1 MDTNTTA
8 ILNMAYP
15 EVEDKLSKSISTT
28 RYKQFMSKFM
38 QKRQQQLYANV
49 PAKQIYYGDEDVKDW
64 FATTGID
71 RRIIRKAIRNTYF
84 PTIPNFNPRCAKD
97 DSTIALL
104 CMVRYYYLN
113 NKQQELNLALINL
126 SFSGKMYPSI
136 FYGSYKFEPP
146 EHIMD
151 YVINHMINN
160 KFDIAKYGN
169 VINSVRSIAETWIT
183 TYKDRLK
190 SFSDDDCKYILQQ
203 LHNRIG
209 SFIHNIAEIFYEV
222 YKNSNMYMTYD
233 SDDVSEDNYHLAD
246 NDSFKIDRIVEN
258 SMKELT
264 TKGIDYANCN
274 RACNSM
280 VKFDELKAII
290 DSILANN
297 DNIPLIKE
305 YATLMVAL
313 YFQDSNT
320 KNINDISFISFSI
333 KPVPNTHNKYVL
345 RKKELVD
352 LILINNAEN
361 FARRR
366 SRAATESA
374 YYRAFN
380 AYMALIIQKANK

>member
-8 ILNMAYP
+8 ILDMAYP
-15 EVEDKLSKSISTT
+15 EVEAKLSKPISTT
-28 RYKQFMSKFM
+28 RYKQFMSRFM
-38 QKRQQQLYANV
+38 QKRQQQLYANI
-49 PAKQIYYGDEDVKDW
+49 PSKQIYYGDEDVKDW
-64 FATTGID
+64 FASTDID
-71 RRIIRKAIRNTYF
+71 RKIIRKAIRNTYF
-84 PTIPNFNPRCAKD
+84 SSIPNFNPRGAKD

-104 CMVRYYYLN
+104 CMVRYYLLN

-146 EHIMD
+146 EHIME
-151 YVINHMINN
+151 YVVNRMLNN

-169 VINSVRSIAETWIT
+169 VINTVRSIAETWIN
-183 TYKDRLK
+183 TYKDKLK
-190 SFSDDDCKYILQQ
+190 SFSDDDCKYLIQQ

-209 SFIHNIAEIFYEV
+209 SFMHNIAELFYDA
-222 YKNSNMYMTYD
+222 YYNGSSYLTYD

-258 SMKELT
+258 SMKEIT
-264 TKGIDYANCN
+264 TKGIDYANCK
-274 RACNSM
+274 RASNTM
-280 VKFDELKAII
+280 VKFDELKAIF
-290 DSILANN
+290 DSIISNN
-297 DNIPLIKE
+297 DNIALIKE

-320 KNINDISFISFSI
+320 KNINDISFISYSI
-333 KPVPNTHNKYVL
+333 KAVPNTHNKYVL
-345 RKKELVD
+345 RKKD
-352 LILINNAEN
+352 LIDKILINNAEN

-380 AYMALIIQKANK
+380 AYMALTIQKANK

>member
-64 FATTGID
+64 FATMGID

-84 PTIPNFNPRCAKD
+84 STIPNFNPRCAKD

-290 DSILANN
+290 DSIVANN

-345 RKKELVD
+345 RKKELMD

-380 AYMALIIQKANK
+380 AYMSLIIQKANK